1 MDKKELEEYERL
13 KETIDKMLAGGI
25 LLFPKGR
32 EDEGDASD
40 SRKQTTPLTGY

>member
-25 LLFPKGR
+25 LLFPKDR
-32 EDEGDASD
+32 EDGRGASE